1 MKILIVEDDPIQAT
15 SLKLKMKHLIS
26 NDIFIA
32 YDGTSALSICQSES
46 ISLVFCDIH
55 MPNMDGVS
63 LLSQI
68 SKISTS
74 IGIVI
79 YSAAEDEVL
88 RLTEGMCRLAGFIY
102 VTVLKKSYDSK
113 NLANIINE
121 VRLAF
126 KTPDTNKNS
135 ISVSVSDVEKAFEN
149 GDIFN
154 FYQPQFDFKTGLITG
169 VEALARMSHPNYG
182 ILTPN
187 FFLPQIEK
195 LNLLD
200 KLFDLVLRKAVAAI
214 SNLSENLNLSININK
229 SDLQRP
235 ICEKI
240 IEVCKENN
248 FNPNRLTL
256 ELVENQIYNSSP
268 DSLANLAK
276 LRMHGIGLAI
286 DDFGTGYASLS
297 QLNELPFTE
306 LKIDR
311 SFVKNL
317 SDNYK
322 NQQLTKM
329 CLLLAQSLAL
339 HCVVEGVEDEDT
351 WEYLRNIGVETCQGY
366 YCSPPI
372 EINELQALYYRN
384 KLKST
389 IAEGL
394 KGDVKILIIDE
405 NKISGVALQRQLIKN
420 PEISQV
426 KVVDNI
432 NSALHALRDLPINFV
447 ILEAPFKSNMLDN
460 RLIQIINQKY
470 QRNTILLCDETC
482 EETFQNLQ
490 GFTIKKKLTLSD
502 TTNEINHL
510 LKNLKLN
517 SEYSID
523 LKSILS
529 DQEYNVARLLKDGM
543 NNKAIANKMNISQ
556 KTVSTYKTRVLSKLK
571 INTTIELVQF
581 FK

>member
-15 SLKLKMKHLIS
+15 SLKLKLKPMIS
-26 NDIFIA
+26 SDIFIA
-32 YDGTSALSICQSES
+32 YDGISALSICQSES

-126 KTPDTNKNS
+126 QTPDTNENS
-135 ISVSVSDVEKAFEN
+135 ISVSVSDVEKAFKNDE
-149 GDIFN
+149 IFN

-169 VEALARMSHPNYG
+169 VEALARMSHPTYG
-182 ILTPN
+182 VLTPN
-187 FFLPQIEK
+187 FFLPQIEM
-195 LNLLD
+195 LDLLD
-200 KLFDLVLRKAVAAI
+200 KLFDLVLKKAIAAI
-214 SNLSENLNLSININK
+214 SNLSESLDLSININK
-229 SDLQRP
+229 SDLQNP
-235 ICEKI
+235 ICDKI
-240 IEVCKENN
+240 IAICKANN
-248 FNPNRLTL
+248 FNPERLTL

-276 LRMHGIGLAI
+276 LRMHNIGLAI

-322 NQQLTKM
+322 HQQLTQM

-351 WEYLRNIGVETCQGY
+351 WEYLRNLGVETCQGY

-372 EINELQALYYRN
+372 EINDLQELYCRN
-384 KLKST
+384 KLNST
-389 IAEGL
+389 ITEGL
-394 KGDVKILIIDE
+394 KGEVKILIIDE
-405 NKISGVALQRQLIKN
+405 NKISGVALQRQLIKS
-420 PEISQV
+420 PDISQV
-426 KVVDNI
+426 KVADNI
-432 NSALHALRDLPINFV
+432 NAALHALRDFPINFV
-447 ILEAPFKSNMLDN
+447 ILETPFKSNMLDKH
-460 RLIQIINQKY
+460 LIQIINKKY
-470 QRNTILLCDETC
+470 QKNTIILCNDTC
-482 EETFQNLQ
+482 EENLQSLQ
-490 GFTIKKKLTLSD
+490 GFTLKKRLTLAE
-502 TTNEINHL
+502 TTNEINDL
-510 LKNLKLN
+510 LKKLKLE
-517 SEYSID
+517 SEYKSD
-523 LKSILS
+523 LKTILS
-529 DQEYNVARLLKDGM
+529 EREYNVARLLRNGM
-543 NNKAIANKMNISQ
+543 NNKAIANEMNISQ
-556 KTVSTYKTRVLSKLK
+556 KTVSTYKTRILSKLK
-571 INTTIELVQF
+571 INTTIELIQF